1 MENLGLFSVRCGAGR
16 FWIQQIECETE
27 TAGCFAHFV
36 IGHNSPLYDS
46 RFTDHDSPALGARMH
61 LDFANLLNL
70 VSTITLIGALVF
82 TGLQVRAANR
92 ARREQAAVTMIET
105 AALSENSARFLELLS
120 EIPEGASAA
129 VIEKL
134 DAETRRQ
141 IFLFGLRVEVIGY
154 MVFHGLVDVQTVNDL
169 AGGAILSF
177 WSRAKSWSEERRKR
191 TGHDEFLE
199 WCEWLVTQIAQY
211 RATRPYVPAYSR
223 AGAGLAL

>member
-1 MENLGLFSVRCGAGR
+1 
-16 FWIQQIECETE
+16 
-27 TAGCFAHFV
+27 
-36 IGHNSPLYDS
+36 
-46 RFTDHDSPALGARMH
+46 MH
-61 LDFANLLNL
+61 PDFANALNL
-70 VSTITLIGALVF
+70 VSTVTLIGAFVF

-92 ARREQAAVTMIET
+92 ARREQAAVTVIET

-120 EIPEGASAA
+120 EIPDNAPAA
-129 VIEKL
+129 TIENL
-134 DAETRRQ
+134 DAETKRQ

-177 WSRAKSWSEERRKR
+177 WARAKEWSVERRKR

-211 RATRPYVPAYSR
+211 RATRPYVPAYAR
-223 AGAGLAL
+223 ARPGR

>member
-1 MENLGLFSVRCGAGR
+1 
-16 FWIQQIECETE
+16 
-27 TAGCFAHFV
+27 
-36 IGHNSPLYDS
+36 
-46 RFTDHDSPALGARMH
+46 MH

-92 ARREQAAVTMIET
+92 ARREQAAVTVIET

-129 VIEKL
+129 VIENL
-134 DAETRRQ
+134 DAET
-141 IFLFGLRVEVIGY
+141 
-154 MVFHGLVDVQTVNDL
+154 
-169 AGGAILSF
+169 
-177 WSRAKSWSEERRKR
+177 SEERRKR

-199 WCEWLVTQIAQY
+199 WCEWLATQIAQY

>member
-1 MENLGLFSVRCGAGR
+1 LFQPV
-16 FWIQQIECETE
+16 
-27 TAGCFAHFV
+27 
-36 IGHNSPLYDS
+36 
-46 RFTDHDSPALGARMH
+46 
-61 LDFANLLNL
+61 
-70 VSTITLIGALVF
+70 TLIGRTCFHRLA
-82 TGLQVRAANR
+82 GAAANR
-92 ARREQAAVTMIET
+92 ARREQAAVTVIET

-129 VIEKL
+129 VIENLGCRK
-134 DAETRRQ
+134 RGVQ

-191 TGHDEFLE
+191 TGHDEFFGM
-199 WCEWLVTQIAQY
+199 VRMARDTIAQY

-223 AGAGLAL
+223 VGARLAL